1 MFASSGGNIEIVKLF
16 IINGLNINIDRD
28 IDRDIV
34 KLLKSIDKILKN

>member
-1 MFASSGGNIEIVKLF
+1 MFASSGGNMEIVKLF

-28 IDRDIV
+28 IV

>member
-28 IDRDIV
+28 IV